1 MTSPTDPE
9 EPSGELKPGPLPLAL
24 AILDALGRQGMG
36 IVPIEP
42 TASMLQAGVTAG
54 ADDEKA
60 AAAIY
65 AAMLDSVD

>member
-9 EPSGELKPGPLPLAL
+9 DPSGDPKSGPLPLAL
-24 AILDALGRQGMG
+24 AILDALGRQGMV
-36 IVPIEP
+36 IMPIEP
-42 TASMLQAGVTAG
+42 TAPMLRAGLAAG
-54 ADDEKA
+54 AADEQA